1 MSRPQAPAPPCSEAP
16 SPNASDPSGSR
27 RAEISLGTLV
37 RRVVIVMLVAVVLY
51 GAIVLY
57 RGISE
62 VSARFQGYA
71 WWTLGAACGLAFTN
85 YLLRF
90 LKWEFYLGVLA
101 IRGVP
106 KVESFL
112 TFLSGFVLT
121 VTPGKVGEVF
131 KSLVLHQ
138 TRGVPI
144 EHSAPIVVAERVT
157 DLIGVIAMIALGS
170 LGFPGGLPWA
180 IAGALVVLALLLL
193 IAWPRVSSA
202 LVASLRRLP
211 GAAGRLGA
219 RLAPRLEL
227 AFGDLRQL
235 TGPRRLIWPTLLS
248 LVGWSLEGVGLWV
261 ILRGFGQSTPVTLA
275 GFFYA
280 TATLAGA
287 LIPVPGGL
295 GVTDKLLEEQLAG
308 LGGVE
313 PAAATAAML
322 LIRFATLW
330 FAVLVGFGALGLL
343 RMRHPALRG
352 TAPRPPPEGPGPA
365 SSGGPERGPIR
376 SAKNEET

>member
-1 MSRPQAPAPPCSEAP
+1 VTASPQGPPQPA
-16 SPNASDPSGSR
+16 DPTQPTV
-27 RAEISLGTLV
+27 EPLGNVV
-37 RRVVIVMLVAVVLY
+37 RRVVVVMLVAVVLY

-57 RGISE
+57 RGIAD
-62 VSARFQGYA
+62 VGARFRGYA
-71 WWTLGAACGLAFTN
+71 WWTLGAACGLAFAN

-90 LKWEFYLGVLA
+90 LKWEYYLRLLA

-106 KVESFL
+106 KIESFL

-121 VTPGKVGEVF
+121 VTPGKIGEVF
-131 KSLVLHQ
+131 KSLVLFK

-157 DLIGVIAMIALGS
+157 DLIGVIAMISLGS
-170 LGFPGGLPWA
+170 LGFRGGLPWA
-180 IAGALVVLALLLL
+180 IAGALVVVALLVT
-193 IAWPRVSSA
+193 IAWPRLSNG
-202 LVASLRRLP
+202 LVGGLRRLP
-211 GAAGRLGA
+211 GAAGRLGG
-219 RLAPRLEL
+219 RLAPRLEAAL
-227 AFGDLRQL
+227 GDLRQL
-235 TGPRRLIWPTLLS
+235 TSPSRLVWPTLLS
-248 LVGWSLEGVGLWV
+248 TVGWSLEGVGLWV
-261 ILRGFGQSTPVTLA
+261 ILGGFGQRTPVTLA

-287 LIPVPGGL
+287 LIPLPGGL

-330 FAVLVGFGALGLL
+330 FAVVVGFAALGLL
-343 RMRHPALRG
+343 RMRHPGLRAQ
-352 TAPRPPPEGPGPA
+352 TAPPARPKQAPGRPRDDASPGPRA
-365 SSGGPERGPIR
+365 NAE
-376 SAKNEET
+376 NEET